1 MKKLL
6 YAIII
11 CQLAGL
17 IGSVFTDTGMW
28 YQSLT
33 KPFFQPPN
41 YLFGIVWPILFLLMG
56 VSLYLV
62 WDMRNIR
69 ALRLFGL
76 QLVLNILW
84 SALFFGLKQPILALI
99 EIFVLWYFIFLTTK
113 EFYKINK
120 TAGYL
125 LVPYLL
131 WVSFAI
137 VLNLSIVILN

>member
-6 YAIII
+6 YAIVIA
-11 CQLAGL
+11 QLAGL
-17 IGSVFTDTGMW
+17 MGSVFTDTGIW
-28 YQSLT
+28 YKNLA

-56 VSLYLV
+56 IALYLV
-62 WDMRNIR
+62 WGKQPAMK
-69 ALRLFGL
+69 LFGI
-76 QLVLNILW
+76 QLILNILW
-84 SALFFGLKQPILALI
+84 SALFFGLKQPLIALI
-99 EIFVLWYFIFLTTK
+99 EIFVLWYFIYKTTI

-120 TAGYL
+120 TAAYL
-125 LVPYLL
+125 FIPYLL

>member
-28 YQSLT
+28 YQNLV

-56 VSLYLV
+56 IALYLV
-62 WDMRNIR
+62 WDRRNIC

-99 EIFVLWYFIFLTTK
+99 EIFVLWYFILLTTK

-137 VLNLSIVILN
+137 ALNLAIVILN